1 MNELKKEADFERTN
15 ENANL
20 RKEIA
25 DLKEVIDRME
35 SKQMEELSSTTS
47 IEYRVQMERMKK
59 EL

>member
-1 MNELKKEADFERTN
+1 MNELKKEADFEKIN

>member
-1 MNELKKEADFERTN
+1 MNELKKEADFEKTN